1 MTPINA
7 TDMQR
12 CGSQHKSHIPSIGV
26 QLRTPSSFA
35 VKGPHARHL
44 YGAQNKQSAI
54 TATNNNEISS
64 TKEYNCT
71 LDNVPVSSNIARSQS
86 IEGKLIDESFQC
98 AHDTI
103 SVNEKDINSK
113 LVNSSILTHLAEQEI
128 VSACERHTT
137 GNYVSYGEDIFEGHR
152 ETLDDTT
159 LCIARPDNSN
169 DETAESMLADA
180 LLPPSVIHVNDII
193 GSTLDEKGL
202 TFIREK
208 LADKYNVAENPAA
221 MHAIPKSFRP
231 LDANDILYPRGG
243 GAKENNNLTNI
254 DKHAEK
260 AAIIAAMKNSA
271 ESPAEKTEMGS
282 PLEAERKMYKPLSQ
296 IVESTVVPASAN
308 INERKRCCSLANNKA
323 ANNDP
328 LVMDTSKAIMES
340 TMDPFSNKHNY
351 TDPIFP
357 ILNLSTQTPDSQ
369 NLVAKSNLLQVELS
383 SSVLQ
388 SSVINSE
395 QLQNQ
400 VFPHIVGGFNEQ
412 RVQYAQLTDCLKD
425 SIENLKIDSTK
436 VQKCEKCNED
446 IHVGDVVVIAEK
458 ANNASWHP
466 GCFVCSVCNEL
477 LVDLVHFYYKNKLY
491 CGRDLA
497 AFLGIPRCF
506 ACDEVSVRRGKKS
519 FIIITFQ
526 FQYYICIIIITI
538 LKD

>member
-7 TDMQR
+7 TDMQK
-12 CGSQHKSHIPSIGV
+12 CGSQHKSHISSTGV

-35 VKGPHARHL
+35 VKGSHARHL
-44 YGAQNKQSAI
+44 YDAQNKQSATI
-54 TATNNNEISS
+54 ATNNNEISS
-64 TKEYNCT
+64 VEEYNCI
-71 LDNVPVSSNIARSQS
+71 LDNVPVSSNIARSQP

-98 AHDTI
+98 AHDAI
-103 SVNEKDINSK
+103 SINEKDINSK
-113 LVNSSILTHLAEQEI
+113 IINSSILTHLADQEI
-128 VSACERHTT
+128 VSTRERHTT
-137 GNYVSYGEDIFEGHR
+137 GNYVSYGEDTFERHK
-152 ETLDDTT
+152 EMLDDTT
-159 LCIARPDNSN
+159 LCIARPENAN
-169 DETAESMLADA
+169 ETAFIAESMLADA
-180 LLPPSVIHVNDII
+180 LLPPSAIHANDII

-208 LADKYNVAENPAA
+208 LTDKYNVAENSAA
-221 MHAIPKSFRP
+221 MHAVPKSFRP

-243 GAKENNNLTNI
+243 GAKENNNLASI
-254 DKHAEK
+254 DRNVERAT
-260 AAIIAAMKNSA
+260 ITAAMKNSA
-271 ESPAEKTEMGS
+271 ESPTERAEMTS
-282 PLEAERKMYKPLSQ
+282 PLEAERKTYKPMSQ
-296 IVESTVVPASAN
+296 IVESTVVPANAN
-308 INERKRCCSLANNKA
+308 INERKRCCPL

-328 LVMDTSKAIMES
+328 LVTDTFKAIMET
-340 TMDPFSNKHNY
+340 TMDPLSNKHNY

-369 NLVAKSNLLQVELS
+369 NLIDAKSNPLQVELS
-383 SSVLQ
+383 SSILQ
-388 SSVINSE
+388 SSVIHSE

-425 SIENLKIDSTK
+425 TIENLKIDSTK

-446 IHVGDVVVIAEK
+446 IRVGDVVVIAEK

-506 ACDEVSVRRGKKS
+506 ACDEVSVRRGCAVNHS
-519 FIIITFQ
+519 
-526 FQYYICIIIITI
+526 
-538 LKD
+538 LS